1 MDVSDLAGNPYASI
15 VELSKA
21 YRNKS
26 ISPSEVTKAQLARI
40 NALDT
45 KLGSYQT
52 IYSGEALAAAKLA
65 DKAFTEDARLGP
77 FHGIPFA
84 LKDIYELKG
93 QITTCGSYEMR
104 QRISSKT
111 GTVVQRLLKAG
122 GIAIGKTKTVEC
134 ALGGWGTNEQM
145 GTPWNPWDLKEARVP
160 GGSSS
165 GSGVAVAS
173 GLASCATGS
182 DTGGSVRLPAAFCGL
197 TGLKVSKACL
207 PTDGIMPL
215 SQTLDTPG
223 PMTRNMADLA
233 FMFLIMQGT
242 NADDL
247 EKDMMTGNGLFD
259 VQMNIFKGLKL
270 GIINEEERSLCTED
284 ILESYDATLHLL
296 VELGAE
302 LEVFRSPI
310 PFDDMAKLNGDIT
323 MYEGYRN
330 HRSFYDDPKKQM
342 DQNVRKRMLA
352 GRGLT
357 SENHSKRLE
366 KRQKDQ
372 LVFEAS
378 MVGFDALITPTV
390 LEPAPRLD
398 DIDEDFTP
406 GYFTRPFNYID
417 MSALALPTAYSAK
430 GLPTSLQIAVPAG
443 RENFV
448 IQLGTTLEKALGLTK
463 QPDFSPL

>member
-1 MDVSDLAGNPYASI
+1 MSDVAGDPYISI

-21 YRNKS
+21 FQNKS
-26 ISPSEVTKAQLARI
+26 VLPSEVVDAQLKRI
-40 NALDT
+40 EVIDK

-52 IYSGEALAAAKLA
+52 VYRDTAMASAKEADLALAN
-65 DKAFTEDARLGP
+65 EQRLGP

-84 LKDIYELKG
+84 LKDIFELEG
-93 QITTCGSYEMR
+93 HVTTCGSQEMLK
-104 QRISSKT
+104 RISRTT
-111 GTVVQRLLKAG
+111 GTIVRRLVDAG
-122 GIAIGKTKTVEC
+122 GILIGKTKTVEC
-134 ALGGWGTNEQM
+134 ALGGWGTNEHM

-173 GLASCATGS
+173 GIASCATGS
-182 DTGGSVRLPAAFCGL
+182 DTGGSVRLPAAYCGL

-233 FMFLIMQGT
+233 FMFSIMQGL
-242 NADDL
+242 NANKL
-247 EKDMMTGNGLFD
+247 ENDMLNGRGLFD
-259 VQMNIFKGLKL
+259 IHMNIFKGLRL
-270 GIINEEERSLCTED
+270 GIISEEERFRCTED
-284 ILESYDATLHLL
+284 ILKSYDTTLNLL
-296 VELGAE
+296 AELGAE
-302 LEVFRSPI
+302 LKVFNPPI
-310 PFDDMAKLNGDIT
+310 PYDDMTNLNGAIT
-323 MYEGYRN
+323 MFEGYLN

-342 DQNVRKRMLA
+342 DQNVKKRMLS
-352 GRGLT
+352 GRDLT
-357 SENHSKRLE
+357 IESHSKRLQ

-372 LVFEAS
+372 LVFKDS
-378 MVGFDALITPTV
+378 MADFDALITPTV

-417 MSALALPTAYSAK
+417 MSALAIPTAYSEN

-443 RENFV
+443 QENFV
-448 IQLGTTLEKALGLTK
+448 IQMGIVLEKALGLNR
-463 QPDFSPL
+463 QPDLNLL